1 MKIEYDPI
9 LVDQATYLAARGD
22 SLTERKLRSE
32 IDPLYLI
39 EDGDRREAE
48 FRKVFSE
55 HFVALGLDRVLLEL
69 LAERPTISEGVGTCI
84 VREAAR
90 ARAQSA
96 ELFVRGGSAEIG
108 PDSRTLMV
116 QLCPTSLVEPD
127 AVRPLMRRELLH
139 VADMLDESFDY
150 APEDIEGI
158 PATRNLI
165 RDRYRVLWDTY
176 VESRLLRDSRVSGRR
191 LELLRR
197 NFQRAFTTGGRTPA
211 STVFDQISGMTA
223 LTHTQMLQWARE
235 PEALEGN
242 AASDET
248 ESSQSRQPGAT
259 CPICR
264 FPTYD
269 WYGQFAADE
278 DSVEGRI
285 RDEHPNWQPEHGLC
299 RRCAEAYAVLSCDR

>member
-1 MKIEYDPI
+1 MKIEYDPT

-22 SLTERKLRSE
+22 SLAERKLRSE

-39 EDGDRREAE
+39 EDAARREAE

-55 HFVALGLDRVLLEL
+55 HFVTLGLDRVLLDL
-69 LAERPTISEGVGTCI
+69 LAERPTISQGVGTCI

-96 ELFVRGGSAEIG
+96 ELFVRGGSGEIG
-108 PDSRTLMV
+108 PDNRTLIV
-116 QLCPTSLVEPD
+116 QLCPTFLVEPD
-127 AVRPLMRRELLH
+127 ALRPLMRRELLH

-176 VESRLLRDSRVSGRR
+176 VESRLLRESRVSGRR

-197 NFQRAFTTGGRTPA
+197 NFQRAFTAGGRTPA
-211 STVFDQISGMTA
+211 STVFDQISGMTV
-223 LTHTQMLQWARE
+223 LTHTQMLQWARD

-242 AASDET
+242 TASDE
-248 ESSQSRQPGAT
+248 SDASQSCQPGAT
-259 CPICR
+259 CPLCR

-269 WYGQFAADE
+269 WYEQPADDIE
-278 DSVEGRI
+278 AVEERI
-285 RDEHPNWQPEHGLC
+285 RDQHPNWQPDHGVC